1 MGIVTY
7 LQTLHDSAKNITVT
21 AVPILLTLTPA
32 CAQQLL
38 DVAVQSLHT
47 CFVLQL
53 GQRRNVTPPGLQDSG
68 HVFCHDW
75 QVQLREDLQ
84 CMYMVLR

>member
-1 MGIVTY
+1 MGVVTY

-32 CAQQLL
+32 RAQQLL
-38 DVAVQSLHT
+38 DVVVQSLHT

-53 GQRRNVTPPGLQDSG
+53 SQRRKVTPPGLQDSG
-68 HVFCHDW
+68 HVLCHDW
-75 QVQLREDLQ
+75 QVQFREDLQ
-84 CMYMVLR
+84 CM